1 MEFGSGFGS
10 GSVEQRV
17 WCFTVVSGLKFII
30 AR

>member
-1 MEFGSGFGS
+1 MVIGSGFGS

-17 WCFTVVSGLKFII
+17 WYFIAVSGLKFTI